1 MYVGQ
6 AALLLPTIAMGWA
19 VVCVCVY
26 VGGGGGMT
34 EEVRAW
40 GVNFTRVSKSHP
52 YTWKKKETDTLLGP
66 AKGLYVFVFQTII
79 EDLQLC

>member
-1 MYVGQ
+1 MWTWMYVGQ

-26 VGGGGGMT
+26 VGGGMT

-52 YTWKKKETDTLLGP
+52 YT
-66 AKGLYVFVFQTII
+66 
-79 EDLQLC
+79 

>member
-26 VGGGGGMT
+26 VGGGG
-34 EEVRAW
+34 
-40 GVNFTRVSKSHP
+40 
-52 YTWKKKETDTLLGP
+52 
-66 AKGLYVFVFQTII
+66 
-79 EDLQLC
+79 